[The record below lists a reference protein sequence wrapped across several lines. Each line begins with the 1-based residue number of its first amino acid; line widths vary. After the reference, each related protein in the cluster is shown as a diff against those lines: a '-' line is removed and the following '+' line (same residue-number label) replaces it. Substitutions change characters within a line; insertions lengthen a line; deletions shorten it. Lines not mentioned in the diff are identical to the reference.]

1 LVSRVLTVAPQTVG
15 ELFILF
21 LSHFSSNISR
31 DPAMAGIGITV
42 RGVVKTFGGLR
53 ALDGVD
59 MEVRP
64 SSMSLLIGPNGS
76 GKTTLINVISGV
88 LKPDSGRVLL
98 DGRDITGKPPHEIYR
113 LGVLRTWQIPQPF
126 LRLSVLEN
134 VMVADGSNPGEGFL
148 SSFLKRLGW
157 LRYEEEV
164 VERAFRMLE
173 LVKLDHLWDAEAY
186 KLSGGQMKLLEIARA
201 LMSGAKALLLDEPA
215 GGVNP
220 ALAEELLSNLVRIR
234 DRLGVTF
241 LIVEHRLELAMKYTE
256 HCYAMFNG
264 RVIAEGRPS
273 EVLENAKVIEA
284 YLGG

>member
-1 LVSRVLTVAPQTVG
+1 
-15 ELFILF
+15 
-21 LSHFSSNISR
+21 
-31 DPAMAGIGITV
+31 MAGIGITV

-59 MEVRP
+59 MVVRP

-88 LKPDSGRVLL
+88 LKPDSGKILL

-157 LRYEEEV
+157 LRYEEEL
-164 VERAFRMLE
+164 VERALRILE

-186 KLSGGQMKLLEIARA
+186 KLSGGQMKLLEVARA
-201 LMSGAKALLLDEPA
+201 LMSGAKVLLLDEPA

-264 RVIAEGRPS
+264 KVIAEGRPS

>member
-1 LVSRVLTVAPQTVG
+1 
-15 ELFILF
+15 
-21 LSHFSSNISR
+21 
-31 DPAMAGIGITV
+31 MAGVGIAV

-148 SSFLKRLGW
+148 SSVLRRFGW
-157 LRYEEEV
+157 LRYEGEL
-164 VERAFRMLE
+164 VERAFRILE
-173 LVKLDHLWDAEAY
+173 LVKLDNLWDAEAY

-220 ALAEELLSNLVRIR
+220 VLAEELLSNLVRIR

-256 HCYAMFNG
+256 YCYAMFNG
-264 RVIAEGRPS
+264 KVIAEGRPS